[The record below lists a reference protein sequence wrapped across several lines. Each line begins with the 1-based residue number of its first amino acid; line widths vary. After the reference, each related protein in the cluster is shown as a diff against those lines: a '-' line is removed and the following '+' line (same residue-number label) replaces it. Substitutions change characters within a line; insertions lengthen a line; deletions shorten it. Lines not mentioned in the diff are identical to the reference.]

1 MNLLLPQV
9 AAMQLCPASVAV
21 PSTDQDSVGDFT
33 FWLRLSLSLKF
44 GLSTYLSQKVKW
56 FLWAKTWRLTRIV

>member
-33 FWLRLSLSLKF
+33 F
-44 GLSTYLSQKVKW
+44 
-56 FLWAKTWRLTRIV
+56 